1 MYTVKFGRSVTAALV
16 SSLLCCSAFAQHYV
30 QNNLVSNVSGVAA
43 TMDSNL
49 RNPWGLSR
57 SSSSPWWVSD
67 NHTGL
72 STLYDGAGATLPLVV
87 TIPPAVKGQTG
98 SPTGTIYNGTLDFLL
113 APGLQAVFLFCTED
127 GTISGWN
134 SKVVPD
140 SAVIKWNPGDGS
152 SYKGMTSA
160 VVRGQKYLYAANF
173 AKGRIDVFDTEFAP
187 VALRDGQFGD
197 PDLPFGFS
205 PYNVQLIGEN
215 LYVAYAQPQSSGGD
229 ANVGPGLGVVD
240 VFSTSGKLLLRLED
254 GDHMNE
260 PWGMALAPGDFG
272 RFSHDILVGQ
282 FGSGQIAAFN
292 PVTGSFEGLMVD
304 IAGLPVY
311 IPGLWG
317 LSFGNNGKA
326 GSGSVLYFA
335 AGINDENDGL
345 IGTLTPLPADLVAGN
360 GQ

>member
-1 MYTVKFGRSVTAALV
+1 MFAVKLGPTVQAALV
-16 SSLLCCSAFAQHYV
+16 SSLLCCSAFAQHYL
-30 QNNLVSNVSGVAA
+30 QKNLVSNVSGMAV
-43 TMDSNL
+43 TTDSNL

-57 SSSSPWWVSD
+57 SSGSPWWTSD

-72 STLYDGAGATLPLVV
+72 STLYDGAGVTAPLVV
-87 TIPPAVKGQTG
+87 TIPPAVQGQTG
-98 SPTGTIYNGTLDFLL
+98 SPTGTIYNGSSDFLL
-113 APGLQAVFLFCTED
+113 DTALPAVFLFCTED

-134 SKVVPD
+134 SKVQPT

-160 VVRGQKYLYAANF
+160 VVRGLRYLYAANF
-173 AKGRIDVFDTEFAP
+173 AKGRIDVLDSQFKP
-187 VALRDGQFGD
+187 VPLREGQFSD
-197 PDLPFGFS
+197 DDLPFGFS

-229 ANVGPGLGVVD
+229 ANAGEGLGVVD

-254 GDHMNE
+254 GPHMNE

-292 PVTGSFEGLMVD
+292 AVTGSFEGILVD
-304 IAGLPVY
+304 VASLPIS

-326 GSGSVLYFA
+326 GSGNVLYFA
-335 AGINDENDGL
+335 AGMNDEADGL
-345 IGTLTPLPADLVAGN
+345 IGTLTPASGDLVAGN
-360 GQ
+360 DQ